1 MPAEMLW
8 RIYRVQMFELGHSMQ
23 EIDNMNL
30 RDIGDV
36 IGYWTEKDRADS
48 KLKKEQ
54 EDLD

>member
-54 EDLD
+54 EDLG